1 MKRMKRYLFLKVIL
15 GVAFILGGGG
25 GGIGA
30 EGKGPAVVNL
40 GTAGNF
46 AILAK
51 TAITNVPTSA
61 IKGDIG
67 LSPAA
72 ESYYTGFSQT
82 DANGYATS
90 PQVTG
95 KMYAAD
101 MAVPTPVKMTTA
113 ILDMQTAYTD
123 AAGRPNPGFLNL
135 GSGNIGGKTLAPGL
149 YHWGSDVTIPSN
161 VTLAGGANDVWIF
174 QMSGNLIVSNSVRVI
189 LKGGAKAKNVF
200 WQVAGQATL
209 GTSSRFAGIILSQ
222 TAITLQTGASL
233 NGRALAMSQVALQ
246 KSTVSIP

>member
-1 MKRMKRYLFLKVIL
+1 
-15 GVAFILGGGG
+15 
-25 GGIGA
+25 
-30 EGKGPAVVNL
+30 
-40 GTAGNF
+40 
-46 AILAK
+46 
-51 TAITNVPTSA
+51 
-61 IKGDIG
+61 
-67 LSPAA
+67 
-72 ESYYTGFSQT
+72 
-82 DANGYATS
+82 
-90 PQVTG
+90 
-95 KMYAAD
+95 

-189 LKGGAKAKNVF
+189 LRGGAKAKNVF

-209 GTSSRFAGIILSQ
+209 GTNSRFAGIILSQ

-233 NGRALAMSQVALQ
+233 NGRALAQSQVALQ
-246 KSTVSIP
+246 KSTVSTP